1 MNERN
6 LKQLAD
12 AMARDLAQC
21 RTAFERGMV
30 RAIGGKEIRE
40 RAEQIASI
48 RKLTPGEIAI
58 ASQYGFRA

>member
-1 MNERN
+1 MKEWN

-12 AMARDLAQC
+12 AMARDIAQC
-21 RTAFERGMV
+21 GTPHERVMV

-40 RAEQIASI
+40 RAEQIAAV

-58 ASQYGFRA
+58 ASQYGFR